1 MIDSHCHLYF
11 DKLKNNLDLVI
22 KRAKKNG
29 VTGILSINTQQN
41 EFFSHLNLINKYKSI
56 FISYG
61 IHPENI
67 KSNNIPSVKDLLKF
81 CSNNRVIGIGETG
94 LDFYHSI
101 DYKKEQYIAF
111 ENHIECSFKTN
122 LPLIIHQRNSENEI
136 IDVLKNYQK
145 TKSLKVIFHCF
156 TGSNK
161 LRDFCLENNFYISL
175 SGIITFKN
183 ANELRGVI
191 KSIPLKNILI
201 ETDSPFLAPA
211 PLRGKINEPSY
222 VKYIAQYLADFYK
235 ISLKDFT
242 QETDNNF
249 YNLFSKAIRYKEIS
263 E

>member
-1 MIDSHCHLYF
+1 MDYEPLNSNIQDIITRAETVGVKYF
-11 DKLKNNLDLVI
+11 LTICTTNASFEKILIILK
-22 KRAKKNG
+22 
-29 VTGILSINTQQN
+29 
-41 EFFSHLNLINKYKSI
+41 KYKNI
-56 FISYG
+56 FGTYG
-61 IHPENI
+61 IHPHETKHHPNLNI
-67 KSNNIPSVKDLLKF
+67 DDIKNNVLKDRKI
-81 CSNNRVIGIGETG
+81 IGIGETG

-156 TGSNK
+156 TGSSK

-183 ANELRGVI
+183 ANELREVI

-222 VKYIAQYLADFYK
+222 VKYIAEYLADFYK
-235 ISLKDFT
+235 ISLKDFNK
-242 QETDNNF
+242 ETDNNF